1 MSNFRF
7 SLLLPIMIALALAA
21 CSSADEPGA
30 DSLTGDYEFRSIDE
44 IADAELEVMNFGN
57 DGTATLPIHASVPVA
72 CSVVYGT
79 TPEFGSLST
88 DLDMEGGTHSDHN
101 PLLTGLEPET
111 EYFFRAQGVA
121 DNGVVYLSDV
131 MTFTTPPAGTSVTE
145 NLASPAMGAEIVG
158 YSSAFGDAGISDRW
172 GAAAAFDDNPNSEW
186 SSAGD
191 GNEAWVEVKLDGRAR
206 IDSVEFQSRAMSDG
220 SAITLAFTITTEDG
234 EVLGPFTLPDANSR
248 YDFDVAIEAETLR
261 FDLMDTTGGNT
272 GIVDVAVYGAF
283 LDGAG

>member
-1 MSNFRF
+1 MMLGFVF
-7 SLLLPIMIALALAA
+7 SIALAA
-21 CSSADEPGA
+21 CSASGDVQS
-30 DSLTGDYEFRSIDE
+30 DSLTADYEFRSIDE
-44 IADAELEVMNFGN
+44 IVDAELEVMNFGN
-57 DGTATLPIHASVPVA
+57 DGTATLPIHTSVPVA

-79 TPEFGSLST
+79 TAEFGSLST
-88 DLDMEGGTHSDHN
+88 DLDMDGGTHSDHN

-111 EYFFRAQGVA
+111 EYFFRAQGVD
-121 DNGVVYLSDV
+121 DNGVVYLSEV
-131 MTFTTPPAGTSVTE
+131 MTFTTPPADTTVTE
-145 NLASPAMGAEIVG
+145 NLASPDMGAEIVG
-158 YSSAFGDAGISDRW
+158 YSSAFGGAGINDRW

-191 GNEAWVEVKLDGRAR
+191 GSEAWVEVKLDGRAR

-220 SAITLAFTITTEDG
+220 SAITLAFTITTDEG